1 MMQGRVVVQEE
12 GYAVVARVVDKDE
25 HGESLPRS
33 ERLATAMRVAWSAE
47 LRCGRPAQVI
57 EDEAGPAAV
66 VELGDAPD
74 SDFEETAGALLEI
87 AASW

>member
-1 MMQGRVVVQEE
+1 MMSRVVVQEE
-12 GYAVVARVVDKDE
+12 GYAVVARVADKDE
-25 HGESLPRS
+25 QGERLPRS
-33 ERLATAMRVAWSAE
+33 ERLAAAMRLAWSAE
-47 LRCGRPAQVI
+47 ARCGRPAHVV
-57 EDEAGPAAV
+57 EDEQGPAAV